1 LVQVEYALEDMR
13 KLFFDFS
20 SILFFSLL
28 MTTISHAQNSEKNEY
43 IKSYAN
49 SLMNLNYQ
57 DALTISSKI
66 TNNKLKISMKNL
78 ATILYNNGQANKT
91 NITYFKDS
99 TISVNNNSIE
109 KTINYLSKGYYIL
122 YEKTGED
129 SFEYFFNAY
138 TLAKSKHHSNLYKL
152 SLLGILEYY
161 QFKYSQTNNQFETYI
176 QEFEKI
182 CVSNLDYVWLYLY
195 KVYFNLQS
203 LSKERWSSI
212 RDLKQLEN
220 RMLSVSKNSN
230 LRPLFYSLKALKYEY
245 TDSNQEALK
254 YHQLALDLSKEK
266 PFLKYIAF
274 RSLIRMSIIAQKEND
289 FEKGIVLLDTA
300 INYIDKSDTL
310 RSLIYINKYK
320 SKHNLKIKN
329 FETAYAQLEES
340 IDLEHKL
347 EYKTNMLEKSA
358 LEVKLR
364 TAEKEKQIL
373 EEKQKAQIT
382 RNWLI
387 AATIAL
393 VFGTGIAI
401 LVQKNTTKKRKL
413 AEQETLLKQE
423 RVDNLLKQQELVS
436 INAMIEGQ
444 EKERQRVANELHD
457 DLGSLMATI
466 KLHFS
471 NVKGKGK
478 DPALKQAQSLL
489 EEAYKKVR
497 GIAHSKNS
505 GVMSSQGLLPAV
517 KKMAYVISE
526 TNALEV
532 SVEDFGMGERMENS
546 LELSLF
552 RTIQELVAN
561 AIKHAEATK
570 LSIQISQY
578 EDNLNIIIEDNGK
591 GFDRSKIDKS
601 KTGMGLTNIE
611 KRIEHLEGN
620 FTIDSVLGKGTSILI
635 DIPV

>member
-1 LVQVEYALEDMR
+1 MKNRCLLFLLIISGLNLQAQEYSSIINSLRKYDIKNINLEDYNLDSSTKEMINWQI
-13 KLFFDFS
+13 DFLKTYAIYEDRFEIS
-20 SILFFSLL
+20 EIFSIQ
-28 MTTISHAQNSEKNEY
+28 T
-43 IKSYAN
+43 KSYLGEFYYQINLGDYLFYRFSDKNVQAKEAYIN
-49 SLMNLNYQ
+49 AFKLAKEHESIEMECEAIKRILNLNRHAY
-57 DALTISSKI
+57 
-66 TNNKLKISMKNL
+66 LKD
-78 ATILYNNGQANKT
+78 
-91 NITYFKDS
+91 NITTKSYLKRYKTITYDYLEEMNYKYYDLLFSFQYFKTKNWNSNDAKKLLEFANESEYHFLNAKVFQLLAAHEHILGNNELAIEFEEKAIYKLNHIPYSYKS
-99 TISVNNNSIE
+99 TLLRNAHYAMARYNIYNNNSLKASEYLNKINGKMNNRIE
-109 KTINYLSKGYYIL
+109 EENHKYY
-122 YEKTGED
+122 
-129 SFEYFFNAY
+129 F
-138 TLAKSKHHSNLYKL
+138 LYK
-152 SLLGILEYY
+152 SILDSINGNYSEA
-161 QFKYSQTNNQFETYI
+161 FKNLREFNNKDVFFSILNNQ
-176 QEFEKI
+176 
-182 CVSNLDYVWLYLY
+182 NA
-195 KVYFNLQS
+195 FNELE
-203 LSKERWSSI
+203 SKY
-212 RDLKQLEN
+212 Q
-220 RMLSVSKNSN
+220 
-230 LRPLFYSLKALKYEY
+230 
-245 TDSNQEALK
+245 
-254 YHQLALDLSKEK
+254 
-266 PFLKYIAF
+266 
-274 RSLIRMSIIAQKEND
+274 
-289 FEKGIVLLDTA
+289 
-300 INYIDKSDTL
+300 
-310 RSLIYINKYK
+310 
-320 SKHNLKIKN
+320 
-329 FETAYAQLEES
+329 
-340 IDLEHKL
+340 
-347 EYKTNMLEKSA
+347 
-358 LEVKLR
+358 

-436 INAMIEGQ
+436 IDAMIEGQ

-478 DPALKQAQSLL
+478 DPALKQAQTLL
-489 EEAYKKVR
+489 EEAYQKVR

-570 LSIQISQY
+570 LNIQISQY

>member
-1 LVQVEYALEDMR
+1 MFLTVYGYPQTDDHFIQFLSHIDQYNFEEAENSIP
-13 KLFFDFS
+13 KLKGPIKDL
-20 SILFFSLL
+20 SINLMSLLHNEGQIPFSLKQVCDIDKTSSL
-28 MTTISHAQNSEKNEY
+28 ETKFLNHLVIGYYNLFHDLNKKRAFKNFYDAYYLSHELNHPSITKVSLLALLKYYSYEIAQNDKAHLKYLEEYDMLCDSNVNCFWAEIYDTIFMSKGFGGSLEKYFKKEDILKIEIDKMQADSPLRVLLYFELATLFDIKGDKASAMRYYTLTVDGAKNKPYLKKQKFFASLKLALIFSEKNTLLESN
-43 IKSYAN
+43 KFR
-49 SLMNLNYQ
+49 
-57 DALTISSKI
+57 TIAEQSI
-66 TNNKLKISMKNL
+66 NL
-78 ATILYNNGQANKT
+78 A
-91 NITYFKDS
+91 
-99 TISVNNNSIE
+99 
-109 KTINYLSKGYYIL
+109 
-122 YEKTGED
+122 
-129 SFEYFFNAY
+129 
-138 TLAKSKHHSNLYKL
+138 
-152 SLLGILEYY
+152 
-161 QFKYSQTNNQFETYI
+161 
-176 QEFEKI
+176 
-182 CVSNLDYVWLYLY
+182 
-195 KVYFNLQS
+195 
-203 LSKERWSSI
+203 
-212 RDLKQLEN
+212 
-220 RMLSVSKNSN
+220 
-230 LRPLFYSLKALKYEY
+230 
-245 TDSNQEALK
+245 
-254 YHQLALDLSKEK
+254 
-266 PFLKYIAF
+266 
-274 RSLIRMSIIAQKEND
+274 
-289 FEKGIVLLDTA
+289 
-300 INYIDKSDTL
+300 DTL
-310 RSLIYINKYK
+310 RAKYYL
-320 SKHNLKIKN
+320 HLFDAQIKN
-329 FETAYAQLEES
+329 STGDFQGAYANLMSAYRLEFELDFRRNS
-340 IDLEHKL
+340 
-347 EYKTNMLEKSA
+347 
-358 LEVKLR
+358 LEVNRLQVELN

-393 VFGTGIAI
+393 IFGAGIAI

-423 RVDNLLKQQELVS
+423 RVDNLLKEQELVS
-436 INAMIEGQ
+436 IDAMIEGQ
-444 EKERQRVANELHD
+444 EKERQHVANELHD

-466 KLHFS
+466 KLHFG
-471 NVKGKGK
+471 NVKGKDK

-489 EEAYKKVR
+489 EEAYQKVR

-517 KKMAYVISE
+517 KKMAQVISE

-552 RTIQELVAN
+552 RTIQEIVAN